1 MGKRIGILGGTF
13 DPPHIGHLIIADE
26 ILQAFRLEE
35 VRFMPN
41 HLPPHKKKDT
51 DSTDADRLNMLRLAT
66 QDHPF
71 FKIETIELERKGISY
86 THDTMRL
93 LKAREPDAEFFFIIG
108 ADMAEYLPKWHKIDE
123 LVKLVQFIVVNRP
136 GHRME
141 TDYPVKKVNIPDI
154 SISSS
159 VIRAKIEKGES
170 VRYLLPRPVWE
181 YIKEKGLYG
190 SR

>member
-1 MGKRIGILGGTF
+1 
-13 DPPHIGHLIIADE
+13 
-26 ILQAFRLEE
+26 
-35 VRFMPN
+35 
-41 HLPPHKKKDT
+41 
-51 DSTDADRLNMLRLAT
+51 
-66 QDHPF
+66 
-71 FKIETIELERKGISY
+71 
-86 THDTMRL
+86 MRL